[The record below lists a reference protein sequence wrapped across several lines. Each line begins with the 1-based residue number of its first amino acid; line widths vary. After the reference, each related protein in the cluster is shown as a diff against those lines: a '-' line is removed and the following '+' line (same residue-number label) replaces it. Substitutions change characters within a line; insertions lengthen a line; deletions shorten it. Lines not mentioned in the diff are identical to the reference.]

1 MSVIK
6 QLQAEPEN
14 FEALQVLRLLEFQVS
29 EARSSEP
36 VSTGRLAPGIDFRPP
51 SQESVRFTGQ
61 HRLTFPSAEV
71 DRVERQGD
79 QWRLRSNFLSLDGAQ
94 GPLPYHYTE
103 LLRERQKAKDP
114 ALTQF
119 LDLFNHR
126 SASLLWQAASKYK
139 LPLEYER
146 ARRHRGSPTT
156 VDRHTEI
163 LLSLLG
169 LSPRLLADNPAL
181 PAEALIHFG
190 GLLAQPVKTAE
201 NFEQILKGYFQVPVQ
216 LTQFAGA
223 WCEVLPEMRCQLPS
237 LEQPKGQ
244 NNCLG
249 RSTLLGKKSWLAQNK
264 VTISIGPLDQA
275 QTRRF
280 APGSESL
287 NAIQQLSALYLGNE
301 HDFDLELNVRPD
313 ALPAKLPIGTGQ
325 PGQLGWNALLPRS
338 PRSGNQGEDTQVIP
352 VSNRTPEPNSTHSQG
367 PGRAAA

>member
-6 QLQAEPEN
+6 ELQAEPEN
-14 FEALQVLRLLEFQVS
+14 FETLQLLRLLEFL
-29 EARSSEP
+29 SSETRNP
-36 VSTGRLAPGIDFRPP
+36 GPESTSRLAPGIDVRPP
-51 SQESVRFTGQ
+51 GQESIRFTGQ
-61 HRLTFPSAEV
+61 HRLSFPIAEV
-71 DRVERQGD
+71 DRVERIGD
-79 QWRLRSNFLSLDGAQ
+79 HWRLRSSALSLDGAQ

-103 LLRERQKAKDP
+103 LLRERQRAKDP

-126 SASLLWQAASKYK
+126 SASLLWQAAGKYK

-156 VDRHTEI
+156 VDRHTEV
-163 LLSLLG
+163 LLSLIG

-201 NFEQILKGYFQVPVQ
+201 NFEQILKGYFQVPIQ

-264 VTISIGPLDQA
+264 VRISIGPLDQA
-275 QTRRF
+275 QTLRF
-280 APGSESL
+280 APGSRSL

-301 HDFDLELNVRPD
+301 HDFDLELNVRPE

-325 PGQLGWNALLPRS
+325 PGQLGWNARLPKS
-338 PRSGNQGEDTQVIP
+338 PRSDAAVNRSEDTQVIP
-352 VSNRTPEPNSTHSQG
+352 VSNRTPETHSTHSQ
-367 PGRAAA
+367 